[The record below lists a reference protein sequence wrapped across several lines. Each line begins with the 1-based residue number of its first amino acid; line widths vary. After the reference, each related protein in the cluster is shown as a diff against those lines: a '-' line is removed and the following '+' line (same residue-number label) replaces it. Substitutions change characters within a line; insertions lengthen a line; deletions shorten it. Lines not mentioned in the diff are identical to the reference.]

1 MLLEFATVHADV
13 TGEYLEVIGFHICLL
28 LNGCSGVE
36 NMSVLIVNPSF
47 LPVF

>member
-13 TGEYLEVIGFHICLL
+13 TWEFLQVIGFYTRLL
-28 LNGCSGVE
+28 VNGCSGAE

-47 LPVF
+47 LAVF